1 MMLIDMTIEIIQILE
16 DNNYYYG
23 EKKDALFIVNFE
35 TLPVVKK
42 YFLKK
47 ENEALA
53 VSFQTSATATF

>member
-1 MMLIDMTIEIIQILE
+1 MILK
-16 DNNYYYG
+16 NQKYYQNAA
-23 EKKDALFIVNFE
+23 EFTNTEMKKVNFE

-53 VSFQTSATATF
+53 VSFQTGATATF

>member
-1 MMLIDMTIEIIQILE
+1 MVIACSNAKPAQITTTA
-16 DNNYYYG
+16 
-23 EKKDALFIVNFE
+23 EKKDALFNVNFE